1 MPISIKWFPPSWIQI
16 KALNKLI
23 YIDPAYLK
31 TYFKDYPKRIEFSSW
46 PDPIDGLPE
55 QLEKADLILV
65 THHHKDHCKRITIDR
80 LKRRDTLVVAP
91 GRCVKELGQDF
102 KTVKPGEKF
111 DFDSA
116 VIEVVPAYNT
126 EQGNSTKKQH
136 KKGEG
141 IGYLITLAGKTIYHA
156 GDTDFIPEMQ
166 ELGRVDLALLPVGGT
181 YTMDVAE
188 AAAAAIA
195 INPGV
200 LIPMHRF
207 EADLH
212 RLVNLV
218 EAKSDIKILPLAVGE
233 SYSFMK
239 G

>member
-16 KALNKLI
+16 KALKKLI

-31 TYFKDYPKRIEFSSW
+31 TYFTHYPKKIEFSSW

-55 QLEKADLILV
+55 DMEKADLVLV
-65 THHHKDHCKRITIDR
+65 THHHKDHCKRITINR
-80 LKRRDTLVVAP
+80 LKREDTLVVAP

-102 KTVKPGEKF
+102 KTVKPGERF

-136 KKGEG
+136 KKGDG
-141 IGYLITLAGKTIYHA
+141 VGYLITVAGKTIYHA
-156 GDTDFIPEMQ
+156 GDTDFIPEMKD
-166 ELGRVDLALLPVGGT
+166 LGRVDLALLPVGGT
-181 YTMDVAE
+181 YTMDVTE
-188 AAAAAIA
+188 AAAAVIA
-195 INPGV
+195 IGPGV
-200 LIPMHRF
+200 MIPMHRF
-207 EADLH
+207 EADLQ

-218 EAKSDIKILPLAVGE
+218 EAKSDIKILSLAVGE
-233 SYSFMK
+233 SYSFT
-239 G
+239 